1 MMRNRVSL
9 IRKRTNWASRIHP
22 LLLLALVSVAN
33 SKKLGSTQKPNDC
46 EPEMYQ
52 CPARSLCLPR
62 RRLDGNHCVCNRFLG
77 FRGPEC
83 RKRSRASW
91 LVLVTFI
98 INTCMSFRALILNLV
113 LALELKNAGRLKA
126 NSIGRT
132 LFFNTVILLP
142 AMAILLLTIILE
154 VVEFGKDFKSDFLRK
169 VLEVCLVCLFFF
181 YLLSTLSVSMVWIV
195 DVQRISS
202 LGLGTENQLAKK
214 QQERIWLLVTY
225 GIALSSVILA
235 IALFASTYAPL
246 RNGAIVAVTYNFLIA
261 GSYHYAGRRVVRDL
275 SVLEVDPTARHVDIA
290 QIADNIRITSQAM
303 TRLTLGMSVSCI
315 GATLTTPA
323 PIAIYDAQNSLPRI
337 LQGQIFVFFIQ
348 QCGIGINNLIV
359 EYMRYGISKRHLK
372 PDSVWTFGSA
382 FRWLFCR
389 RHPHLSREAV
399 VPVAESGRRQSD
411 LTFYQLSL

>member
-1 MMRNRVSL
+1 MRNRVSL
-9 IRKRTNWASRIHP
+9 TRKRTNWALRIHP

-33 SKKLGSTQKPNDC
+33 CKKLGSTQKPNDC

-91 LVLVTFI
+91 LVLVTFT
-98 INTCMSFRALILNLV
+98 INTCMTFRALILNLV

-132 LFFNTVILLP
+132 LIFNTVILLP
-142 AMAILLLTIILE
+142 AMAILLMAIILE
-154 VVEFGKDFKSDFLRK
+154 VVEFGNLKSDFFRK
-169 VLEVCLVCLFFF
+169 VLEVCLACLTFF

-214 QQERIWLLVTY
+214 QQERIWLRVTY

-235 IALFASTYAPL
+235 VTLFASAHSPVQ
-246 RNGAIVAVTYNFLIA
+246 NGAIVAVIYNFLIA
-261 GSYHYAGRRVVRDL
+261 GSYHYAGRRVIRDL
-275 SVLEVDPTARHVDIA
+275 SVLEVSSQSQTA
-290 QIADNIRITSQAM
+290 QI
-303 TRLTLGMSVSCI
+303 
-315 GATLTTPA
+315 
-323 PIAIYDAQNSLPRI
+323 
-337 LQGQIFVFFIQ
+337 
-348 QCGIGINNLIV
+348 
-359 EYMRYGISKRHLK
+359 
-372 PDSVWTFGSA
+372 
-382 FRWLFCR
+382 
-389 RHPHLSREAV
+389 
-399 VPVAESGRRQSD
+399 
-411 LTFYQLSL
+411 